1 MSSGN
6 IFTTTYFFLKKN
18 GTTKMMSI
26 HQLVSCLVKQS
37 FINAQNIIVE
47 HQDRTYHSSCHLH
60 VEYKIIVS

>member
-1 MSSGN
+1 
-6 IFTTTYFFLKKN
+6 
-18 GTTKMMSI
+18 MMSI
-26 HQLVSCLVKQS
+26 HQLVNCLVKQS